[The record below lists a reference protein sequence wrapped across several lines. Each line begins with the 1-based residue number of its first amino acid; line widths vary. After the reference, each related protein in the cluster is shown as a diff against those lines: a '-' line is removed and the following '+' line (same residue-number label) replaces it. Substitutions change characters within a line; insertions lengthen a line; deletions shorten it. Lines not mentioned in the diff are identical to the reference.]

1 MSNESSLNSISN
13 SSNVYNLIKKGLD
26 AASERSKI
34 IANNIANVNTKG
46 YKKFY
51 VTFEENL
58 KNENSD
64 FSMKRTNSKHID
76 DVSSNGDIKVEQ
88 DTTSSMNADGNNVD
102 IESEKVN
109 QAANEL
115 MYDSLTNLANMN
127 LSMKRHVITEK
138 PS

>member
-64 FSMKRTNSKHID
+64 FSMKRTNTKHID
-76 DVSSNGDIKVEQ
+76 DVSSTGDIKVEQ